1 MEATAAARLGAGDAL
16 DHGLDLVRV
25 AWRLAP
31 CTPAE
36 QQLADNGLINV
47 APEQSLTPA
56 CARRRGRSPS
66 RPGRRRCRSAAA
78 AACGRRTREAACVA
92 LSRQRRPRRARCPA
106 PRSPHAPQLTPTQNA
121 ASDSSGGGGGGGSH
135 PDQATPKDGVL
146 AELMHEQRLEHWRAT
161 GHTAS
166 RVPTTDPSS
175 ASAIS
180 ESASTSSSPHPT
192 R

>member
-66 RPGRRRCRSAAA
+66 RPGLEDAGRQPQQRVDVALVKQLASHSLAGAALEEHVVRHHD
-78 AACGRRTREAACVA
+78 RRTHPN
-92 LSRQRRPRRARCPA
+92 LPPPRT
-106 PRSPHAPQLTPTQNA
+106 PHQIAVVGWGWWE
-121 ASDSSGGGGGGGSH
+121 SS
-135 PDQATPKDGVL
+135 DQATPKDGVL